1 MMMKPNFESQNK
13 DVGETETDSNI
24 GHEELLRDIEELSK
38 ALYLDNTPFKPSTL
52 SAEKSRS
59 SKSQL
64 NSTPRFV
71 SEDLLIGDK
80 KLSSKWNWKKPLKVL
95 TNIGSQKLSV
105 HWKRKNSILQTCP
118 SRVLDGSA
126 EFDETLVH
134 RCSVYGGRVVSGRSV
149 KYESKRFLIYASVV
163 GEPEHDIGKHQVD
176 LTRLLPRSLE
186 ELRGDKSSGK
196 WSTSFRLVGKALGAR
211 LNVSFG
217 YQVMKDDLM
226 RFGASTG
233 NVVNLVNLK
242 TNTSIPDNVAGFS
255 SNNRDV
261 IKLRPTQNDVVLSN
275 EAVMNSGSG
284 FSKSITFL
292 YQKLDEENFNNSAC
306 ADSESSQGSNLNVSD
321 DTEFSISEQGVETS
335 EEDSFEFDQTRI
347 QIVDM
352 STVEIIDVDEIIKDD
367 DTFVDNNASC
377 DSLDTIC
384 SRNVNWDIADNSKH
398 RFSIS
403 CVDLLSMK
411 IKDSVSETSKFLDK
425 EEHYFSVKSNDKA
438 HKKSHSLDDVID
450 SVASDLPSMKIKD
463 SVSETSEFLDK
474 EEHYLSA
481 KSNDKA
487 HKRSHSLDDVIDSV
501 ASDFLKTL
509 ALESGSFRSS
519 CDGDPMSPRE
529 KLLRQFENEAL
540 ASGNFAF
547 DFNAN
552 EEELGQYT
560 LEHNYED
567 YDVDSDLSLII
578 GAAEEEYE
586 REDQSLM
593 QRRKAKILEDLE
605 TDTLMQQWGLDER
618 DFENSPRT
626 WSGGF
631 GSPIEISD
639 EEPSILPSIGE
650 GLGSFFQT
658 RSGGFLRSMCPSLF
672 RNAKNCGSLIIQA
685 SNPVV
690 LPAKIG
696 NDILDILLYMASARV
711 EELCNY
717 ISKSMPLQDIT
728 GKSIKHIV
736 SDAKTNTEASGR
748 KGSWQHNLF
757 EEFPCSYLTDKDKCL
772 DSLSLETIAPMTINK
787 IESLL
792 IEGLRIQSSLSNED
806 APSCIRGEINN
817 DLDGLMDL
825 SVTLDQWLRLDSG
838 IIQGEHNLEQ
848 ILKILKA
855 HNSKITELY
864 NEGLGNG
871 IDKEKI
877 DGRKR
882 CYLGEHATMAFMIQH
897 RDPLRNYEA
906 VGVPMLVLT
915 QAERVDIH
923 EMEKDCDNFVE
934 NEDIDKEPPQSRFKI
949 KEIHIAGVL
958 TKNGGNRQVWGT
970 ASQQQS
976 GLRWLLSSGMCN
988 TVKHSSSKSK
998 SIVVRSS
1005 SLFANKLMNQDIL
1018 WSISCV
1024 NSNIE
1029 TNAHIRNP
1037 DIMFPK

>member
-1 MMMKPNFESQNK
+1 MMMKPNFESENK
-13 DVGETETDSNI
+13 DNGETETDSNI
-24 GHEELLRDIEELSK
+24 GHEQLLRDIEELSK
-38 ALYLDNTPFKPSTL
+38 ALYLDNTPFKPSTI
-52 SAEKSRS
+52 SAEKARF

-95 TNIGSQKLSV
+95 TNIGSQKFVCCFNLHVHSIEGLPLSFNGVRLSV

-118 SRVLDGSA
+118 SRVLVDGSA

-149 KYESKRFLIYASVV
+149 KYESKQFLIYASVV

-176 LTRLLPRSLE
+176 LTRLLPLSLE
-186 ELRGDKSSGK
+186 ELWGDKSSGK

-217 YQVMKDDLM
+217 YQVMKDDLT
-226 RFGASTG
+226 RFGASNG
-233 NVVNLVNLK
+233 NVVNLINLK

-255 SNNRDV
+255 SKNRDV

-292 YQKLDEENFNNSAC
+292 YQKLDEGNFNNSAC
-306 ADSESSQGSNLNVSD
+306 ADSESSQGSNLYVSD

-335 EEDSFEFDQTRI
+335 EEDSFEFDQTGI

-352 STVEIIDVDEIIKDD
+352 STVEIINADEIIKDD
-367 DTFVDNNASC
+367 DMFVDDNARC
-377 DSLDTIC
+377 DSLDTVC
-384 SRNVNWDIADNSKH
+384 SRNVNWDIADNKQH

-403 CVDLLSMK
+403 CFDLPSMK
-411 IKDSVSETSKFLDK
+411 IEDSVSETSEFLDQ
-425 EEHYFSVKSNDKA
+425 EEHYLSVKSNDKA

-450 SVASDLPSMKIKD
+450 SVASD
-463 SVSETSEFLDK
+463 
-474 EEHYLSA
+474 
-481 KSNDKA
+481 
-487 HKRSHSLDDVIDSV
+487 
-501 ASDFLKTL
+501 FLKTL
-509 ALESGSFRSS
+509 ALESDSFRSS

-540 ASGNFAF
+540 ASGNLAF
-547 DFNAN
+547 DFDAN

-560 LEHNYED
+560 LEHSYED

-578 GAAEEEYE
+578 GAVEEEYE
-586 REDQSLM
+586 RENQSLM

-605 TDTLMQQWGLDER
+605 ADTLMQQWGLDDR
-618 DFENSPRT
+618 AFENSPRT

-650 GLGSFFQT
+650 GLGSFVQT
-658 RSGGFLRSMCPSLF
+658 TSGGFLRSMCPSLF

-748 KGSWQHNLF
+748 
-757 EEFPCSYLTDKDKCL
+757 
-772 DSLSLETIAPMTINK
+772 
-787 IESLL
+787 
-792 IEGLRIQSSLSNED
+792 
-806 APSCIRGEINN
+806 
-817 DLDGLMDL
+817 
-825 SVTLDQWLRLDSG
+825 
-838 IIQGEHNLEQ
+838 
-848 ILKILKA
+848 
-855 HNSKITELY
+855 
-864 NEGLGNG
+864 
-871 IDKEKI
+871 
-877 DGRKR
+877 
-882 CYLGEHATMAFMIQH
+882 
-897 RDPLRNYEA
+897 
-906 VGVPMLVLT
+906 
-915 QAERVDIH
+915 
-923 EMEKDCDNFVE
+923 
-934 NEDIDKEPPQSRFKI
+934 
-949 KEIHIAGVL
+949 
-958 TKNGGNRQVWGT
+958 
-970 ASQQQS
+970 
-976 GLRWLLSSGMCN
+976 
-988 TVKHSSSKSK
+988 
-998 SIVVRSS
+998 
-1005 SLFANKLMNQDIL
+1005 
-1018 WSISCV
+1018 
-1024 NSNIE
+1024 
-1029 TNAHIRNP
+1029 
-1037 DIMFPK
+1037 

>member
-1 MMMKPNFESQNK
+1 MMKPNFESENK

-24 GHEELLRDIEELSK
+24 GHEQLLRDIEELSK
-38 ALYLDNTPFKPSTL
+38 ALYLDNTPFKPSTI
-52 SAEKSRS
+52 SAEKDRL

-64 NSTPRFV
+64 NSNPRFV

-95 TNIGSQKLSV
+95 TNIGSQKFVCCFNLHVHSIEGLPLSFNGVRLSV

-176 LTRLLPRSLE
+176 LTRLLPLSLE
-186 ELRGDKSSGK
+186 ELWGDKSSGK

-226 RFGASTG
+226 RFGASNG
-233 NVVNLVNLK
+233 NVVNLINLK
-242 TNTSIPDNVAGFS
+242 TDSSIPDNVACFS

-261 IKLRPTQNDVVLSN
+261 VKLRPTQNDVVLSN

-292 YQKLDEENFNNSAC
+292 YQKLDEGNFNNSAR
-306 ADSESSQGSNLNVSD
+306 ADSESSQGSNLYVSD

-335 EEDSFEFDQTRI
+335 EEDSFEFDQTGI
-347 QIVDM
+347 QIIDM
-352 STVEIIDVDEIIKDD
+352 STVEIINVDEIIKDD
-367 DTFVDNNASC
+367 DTFADNNARC
-377 DSLDTIC
+377 DSLDTVC
-384 SRNVNWDIADNSKH
+384 SRNVNVDMADNSKH

-403 CVDLLSMK
+403 CVDL
-411 IKDSVSETSKFLDK
+411 
-425 EEHYFSVKSNDKA
+425 
-438 HKKSHSLDDVID
+438 
-450 SVASDLPSMKIKD
+450 PSMKIED
-463 SVSETSEFLDK
+463 SVSETSEFLDQ
-474 EEHYLSA
+474 EEHYLSV
-481 KSNDKA
+481 KSNYKA
-487 HKRSHSLDDVIDSV
+487 HKKPHSLDDVIDSV

-509 ALESGSFRSS
+509 ALESDSFRSS

-552 EEELGQYT
+552 EEGLGQYT

-586 REDQSLM
+586 RENQSLM

-605 TDTLMQQWGLDER
+605 TDKLMQQWGLDER

-650 GLGSFFQT
+650 GLGSFVQT
-658 RSGGFLRSMCPSLF
+658 TSGGFLRSMCPSLF
-672 RNAKNCGSLIIQA
+672 RNAKNCASLIIQA

-717 ISKSMPLQDIT
+717 ISKSMPLLDIT

-736 SDAKTNTEASGR
+736 SDAKTNKEASGR
-748 KGSWQHNLF
+748 KGSWQHDLF

-772 DSLSLETIAPMTINK
+772 DSLSLEAIAPMTINK

-792 IEGLRIQSSLSNED
+792 IEGLRIQSSMSNEE
-806 APSCIRGEINN
+806 APSCIRGEIND

-864 NEGLGNG
+864 NDGLGNG
-871 IDKEKI
+871 TDKVKI

-882 CYLGEHATMAFMIQH
+882 SYLGEHITVAFMIQH
-897 RDPLRNYEA
+897 RDPLRNYEP
-906 VGVPMLVLT
+906 VGVPILVLA

-934 NEDIDKEPPQSRFKI
+934 NENIDKEPPQSRFKI
-949 KEIHIAGVL
+949 KEIHLAGVL
-958 TKNGGNRQVWGT
+958 TKNSGGNRQVWGT

-988 TVKHSSSKSK
+988 IVKHSSSKSK

-1005 SLFANKLMNQDIL
+1005 SLFTNKLLNQDIL

-1024 NSNIE
+1024 DSNIE